1 MYNVY
6 LLICIT
12 LPHTHTHTHTPIFHS
27 PFTLSC
33 PLPSF
38 VSPALSLSLSMIIQ
52 KEPTETTDG
61 GDDPS
66 PLTSDP
72 STAPPTSTLT
82 QQPKSPTKPHPQAHT
97 PTPPPVPYHPSVSPT
112 VAESSDELISLRQAL
127 QSAEEQTQLINDEY
141 RKLFKEKEVLHV
153 NTESMCTCTTDM
165 LRSCTKLMY
174 MYMYMYV
181 IRRIIIL

>member
-1 MYNVY
+1 MCTGTMYNVY
-6 LLICIT
+6 LLIYIT
-12 LPHTHTHTHTPIFHS
+12 LPHTHTHTRQSF
-27 PFTLSC
+27 
-33 PLPSF
+33 LPPSH
-38 VSPALSLSLSMIIQ
+38 SPALYLPLSLPLTLSLSMIIQ
-52 KEPTETTDG
+52 NEPTETTDG

-97 PTPPPVPYHPSVSPT
+97 PTPPPVPYHPSASPT
-112 VAESSDELISLRQAL
+112 VAESSDELMSLRQAL

-141 RKLFKEKEVLHV
+141 RKLLKEKEVLHV
-153 NTESMCTCTTDM
+153 NTESMCTCTTDI

-181 IRRIIIL
+181 ITIL